1 MPASANDEL
10 FAFFDD
16 LAVRWDAM
24 QSAERGAHLARVL
37 APHAALFAGVRR
49 VLDVGAGT
57 GAFLPQ
63 LRRLAPDARIVAIDL
78 SAAMLARAQA
88 NGRGDERVAW
98 LRADAHALPLRSGQ
112 VALVTCHDSF
122 AHFED
127 RPRALAEFRRA
138 LAPGG
143 GLLILHDI
151 SREKLNAIH
160 SGAAAP
166 RVRSHTLPPVDDLA
180 ALVAAAGFAVLD
192 AIDAPDH
199 YLVTARRA

>member
-1 MPASANDEL
+1 MPTSPNHAL

-16 LAVRWDAM
+16 LAIRWDAM

-37 APHAALFAGVRR
+37 APHAGLFAGVRR

-57 GAFLPQ
+57 GAFLPH
-63 LRRLAPDARIVAIDL
+63 LRRLTPDARIVALDL

-88 NGRGDERVAW
+88 SGRGGERVAW
-98 LRADAHALPLRSGQ
+98 LRADAHALPVASGQ
-112 VALVTCHDSF
+112 MALVTCHDSF

-143 GLLILHDI
+143 RLLILHDI

-160 SGAAAP
+160 SGADAP
-166 RVRSHTLPPVDDLA
+166 CVRSHVLPPVDDLA
-180 ALVAAAGFAVLD
+180 AQVAAAGFAVLD

-199 YLVTARRA
+199 YLVTARRT

>member
-88 NGRGDERVAW
+88 SGRGDERVAW

-199 YLVTARRA
+199 YLVAARRA

>member
-1 MPASANDEL
+1 MPASANDDL
-10 FAFFDD
+10 FTFFDD

-63 LRRLAPDARIVAIDL
+63 LRRLAPDARILAIDL

-88 NGRGDERVAW
+88 SGRGDERVAW

-112 VALVTCHDSF
+112 MALVTCHDSF

-127 RPRALAEFRRA
+127 RPRALAAFRRA

-143 GLLILHDI
+143 HLLILHDI

-160 SGAAAP
+160 GGAAAP
-166 RVRSHTLPPVDDLA
+166 RVRSHTLPPVGDLA
-180 ALVAAAGFAVLD
+180 ALVAAVGFTVLD

>member
-63 LRRLAPDARIVAIDL
+63 LRRLAPEARIVAIDL